1 MLTELEMLT
10 KFWKSPFFQKG
21 TFLSIKYSKGLFL
34 YITKKVCERT
44 ISVEDHNKSKKKKK
58 NRYKLQGA
66 KEQPDEIKTGYC
78 KNNFEM
84 TPQKKSLKKD

>member
-58 NRYKLQGA
+58 KTDTSCKVQKSNRTKLKQV
-66 KEQPDEIKTGYC
+66 IVKT
-78 KNNFEM
+78 
-84 TPQKKSLKKD
+84 TLK